1 MATPANFAQ
10 ANNVLGRP
18 ANMTE
23 EQCGGLP
30 CLHYYDVDGFPE
42 VLSFW
47 KFTDEE
53 LTEILK
59 NGGVYVSQLGVTI
72 APFSVSAVF
81 PEGNIAEIIPVHAKE
96 LSPRG

>member
-1 MATPANFAQ
+1 MAQPENFAQ

-30 CLHYYDVDGFPE
+30 CLHYWDVNGFPK

-47 KFTDEE
+47 KFSEEE
-53 LTEILK
+53 LSEVLK
-59 NGGVYVSQLGVTI
+59 NGGVYVSQLGMTV
-72 APFSVSAVF
+72 APFSVSATF
-81 PEGNIAEIIPVHAKE
+81 PEGNIAEIIN
-96 LSPRG
+96 PRPKAEEPK